1 MLKKK
6 KTILVIE
13 DNEINRE
20 ILNEI
25 IGDKYILYFA
35 DNGKSGIELLR
46 KHIDEIDL
54 ILLDIQMPEMDGHE
68 VMQYVKNV
76 PLLAHF
82 PIIVATSNENYDEEA
97 ICLKLGANDFVKKPY
112 NPTIVE
118 LRINNVINMHRSA
131 HTLNAV
137 EINKAVGVY
146 TRNAFMHYATEWIKS
161 NPEVDFSLTMTDIRG
176 FRHLQAQF
184 GDKAIDLLKKEIRAV
199 QDNLG
204 GNVMIGAYSFDKL
217 VFLHPTP
224 DTHISAEERAQK
236 YESFAKQLS
245 QQLHVML
252 KVAVCEHLDHHK
264 EIYFHT
270 NILHS
275 ALSEVKQLFNQH
287 SIFVNQELIDKF
299 LRKDHIEKLL
309 ESALK
314 EGQMQVYYQPKHNAK
329 THELVG
335 AEALVRWINPEL
347 GFVSPAEFIPVV
359 EQNGFV
365 VEIDSFVWRE
375 TCRNIRSW
383 IDKGFLVVPISVNT
397 SRLDLTSPDFDQR
410 LDPIHDYQIPIHLL
424 HMEITESLFENLSDS
439 SVDRIIKMRDQ
450 GIKMELDDFGTGYS
464 TLHSL
469 AQLPIDIVKFDMSF
483 VRKLNDKREQ
493 LVMKGCVDLIKS
505 LNLKAIAEGVETE
518 DIRQLI
524 ADFGIDDIQGYYYS
538 KPLPVAQFEEYLKT
552 HK

>member
-1 MLKKK
+1 
-6 KTILVIE
+6 
-13 DNEINRE
+13 
-20 ILNEI
+20 
-25 IGDKYILYFA
+25 
-35 DNGKSGIELLR
+35 
-46 KHIDEIDL
+46 
-54 ILLDIQMPEMDGHE
+54 
-68 VMQYVKNV
+68 
-76 PLLAHF
+76 
-82 PIIVATSNENYDEEA
+82 
-97 ICLKLGANDFVKKPY
+97 
-112 NPTIVE
+112 
-118 LRINNVINMHRSA
+118 VINMHRSA

-184 GDKAIDLLKKEIRAV
+184 GDKAIDLLKKEIHAV

-287 SIFVNQELIDKF
+287 SIFVNQELFDKF

-314 EGQMQVYYQPKHNAK
+314 EGQMHVYYQPKHNAK

-365 VEIDSFVWRE
+365 VEIDSFVWHE
-375 TCRNIRSW
+375 TCRNLRSW
-383 IDKGFLVVPISVNT
+383 IDKGLHVVPISVNT

-410 LDPIHDYQIPIHLL
+410 LDPIHDYQIPMHLL